1 MIRISGL
8 AALAIAAAMS
18 FLTASPAAAQGTMNP
33 IKKPAGNNSCPS
45 GWVDRP
51 KGVSSTKPGYDIC
64 RPGTGAKKAF
74 VKKSFTDS
82 CPEGYLASGNSYCV
96 EGKIDVVAPTSGP
109 VKKANPLD
117 RCPVAYFTDPGN
129 AALCT
134 TKAAN
139 PPSIRLKGAGQ
150 CNPGELDDWGL
161 YCVSNY
167 ENLLVKDAPE
177 GTADYNNIYKNS
189 YRAVGKTSRPNQ
201 EALPEGV
208 SYTPAYLEIFGRVK
222 RDGSPIGGG
231 ASASANSGAA
241 ASNPVAAAAAKQC
254 APKPKKKKGLGGFG
268 KALGSAIGVDI
279 PDGDDGC

>member
-1 MIRISGL
+1 MTKFGLIGIIAVAGVIGL
-8 AALAIAAAMS
+8 APA
-18 FLTASPAAAQGTMNP
+18 PAAAQGTMNP
-33 IKKPAGNNSCPS
+33 IKKPAGAKGCLA
-45 GWVDRP
+45 GWRDRP
-51 KGVSSTKPGYDIC
+51 ANSSIMGPGSDYC
-64 RPGTGAKKAF
+64 TPGPGAKKAF
-74 VKKSFTDS
+74 VKKSSFDR
-82 CPEGYLASGNSYCV
+82 CPEGYLASGSMYCA

-167 ENLLVKDAPE
+167 ANLLVKDAPE

-201 EALPEGV
+201 EALPEGL

-231 ASASANSGAA
+231 AAASASSGAA

-254 APKPKKKKGLGGFG
+254 APKPKKKKGLGGLGGLG
-268 KALGSAIGVDI
+268 KAIGSAVGVEI
-279 PDGDDGC
+279 PDDGC

>member
-1 MIRISGL
+1 MNKFGLLGVAAAAGMMGL
-8 AALAIAAAMS
+8 AQA
-18 FLTASPAAAQGTMNP
+18 PATAQGTMNP
-33 IKKPAGNNSCPS
+33 IKKPAGAKGCPA
-45 GWVDRP
+45 GWRDRP
-51 KGVSSTKPGYDIC
+51 ANSSIMGPGSDYC
-64 RPGTGAKKAF
+64 TPGTGAKKAF
-74 VKKSFTDS
+74 VKKSTFDR
-82 CPEGYLASGNSYCV
+82 CPEGYLASGNYYCA
-96 EGKIDVVAPTSGP
+96 EGKITNPVRPTSGP

-222 RDGSPIGGG
+222 RDGSPIGGS
-231 ASASANSGAA
+231 ASASASSGAA
-241 ASNPVAAAAAKQC
+241 ASNPVAAAKQC
-254 APKPKKKKGLGGFG
+254 APKPKKKKGLGGLG
-268 KALGSAIGVDI
+268 KAIGAAVGVDV
-279 PDGDDGC
+279 PDSVDGC